1 MTRYRQ
7 MENNELSH
15 GRLFLGVGLF
25 VAILLGATG
34 TVSALSLNGDKP
46 LNFGPLQAKEKRMA
60 ELEEKLE
67 STQEKITATKPDI
80 EKEIAEAQKVIDQK
94 NETQQSVKDLKDEI
108 GTLENLFV
116 KINKYAGDSGGNR
129 YAAGNC
135 TWYVK
140 SMRPDISNSWGNAN
154 TWYSNAAA
162 QGWKVG
168 STPKKG
174 AVATSTSGWAGHVAY
189 VLGVSKDAQWVT
201 IREMNYGGLYSMNT
215 RTVFYTEFQYIY
227 QLD

>member
-1 MTRYRQ
+1 M
-7 MENNELSH
+7 
-15 GRLFLGVGLF
+15 VGLLI
-25 VAILLGATG
+25 AIFFGTTL
-34 TVSALSLNGDKP
+34 TVSALSLVKGQNTVSYS
-46 LNFGPLQAKEKRMA
+46 PLQAKEKRMA
-60 ELEEKLE
+60 ELKLE
-67 STQEKITATKPDI
+67 LQSKQEEVSKTKPVI
-80 EKEIAEAQKVIDQK
+80 EKSIAEAKELVK
-94 NETQQSVKDLKDEI
+94 AKEELASGVSHLKSETERLADM
-108 GTLENLFV
+108 FV
-116 KINKYAGDSGGNR
+116 KINKHSFDAAGNR

-174 AVATSTSGWAGHVAY
+174 AVATTTKGWAGHVAY
-189 VLGVSKDAQWVT
+189 VTKVTPDGKWVT
-201 IREMNYGGLYSMNT
+201 IREMNYGALYAMNT
-215 RTVFYTEFQYIY
+215 RTVYYTEFQYIY